1 MDPIIRQ
8 LFVRVHARY
17 ACSPYAADLAAF
29 ARWLLDCGYWPRY
42 AQRLVFRAKHSLESA
57 RPSPGQV
64 WNSDEL
70 TRAFLRRRERQA
82 YHYARHTYGRFL
94 QSIGKLVPE
103 APKPHADVVAVY
115 AHHLQELCGLAADT
129 VTGHAWQ
136 IGTFLQWAL
145 PDGEALGTLN
155 ARRVEQ
161 YIEFRAA
168 KLSRRSLRR
177 TIDTLRAFLRYCFDH
192 GLIAQRLDEIERPV
206 SFRDELPPRA
216 LPWPLIRTFLRS
228 VDRSDRTGCRD
239 FMILHLM
246 AHYGLRPGE
255 ITRLRVESIDW
266 PKRTLTVE
274 QSKTH
279 SWLILPLDERTLRL
293 LTQYVRASHSDR
305 PSGTL
310 FVSACAP
317 CRAMTKYSV
326 SQMFRVRARRS
337 GLPLTDA
344 SAYSLRHSFAMRLFD
359 RGVGIK
365 AIGDLMGHSS
375 IVSTAVY
382 LRLQTEVLRK
392 VALPVPASRAS
403 KGGAA

>member
-29 ARWLLDCGYWPRY
+29 ARWLFDCGYWPRY
-42 AQRLVFRAKHSLESA
+42 AQRLVFRAKRSLESA
-57 RPSPGQV
+57 RFLPGRM
-64 WNSDEL
+64 WSLDEL
-70 TRAFLRRRERQA
+70 SRAFSRRCQRQA
-82 YHYARHTYGRFL
+82 YRQAQFSFGCFL
-94 QSIGKLVPE
+94 QSRGKLVP
-103 APKPHADVVAVY
+103 ATPKPHASVVTAY
-115 AHHLQELCGLAADT
+115 AQHLKELCGFAADT
-129 VTGHAWQ
+129 ITGHVWQ
-136 IGTFLQWAL
+136 IGAFLQWAL
-145 PDGEALGTLN
+145 PKSEAIGTLN
-155 ARRVEQ
+155 ARHIEE
-161 YIEFRAA
+161 YIEHRAPD
-168 KLSRRSLRR
+168 LSRRSLRQ
-177 TIDTLRAFLRYCFDH
+177 TIDALRAFLRYCFDR

-216 LPWPLIRTFLRS
+216 LPWPLIRSFLRS
-228 VDRSDRTGCRD
+228 IDRHDRTGWRD
-239 FMILHLM
+239 FVILHLM

-266 PKRTLTVE
+266 RKRTLTVE

-293 LTQYVRASHSDR
+293 LTQYVGKSHGDR
-305 PSGTL
+305 SSGTL

-317 CRAMTKYSV
+317 RRAMTKFGV

-337 GLPLTDA
+337 GLPLANA

-365 AIGDLMGHSS
+365 AIGDLMGHHS

-392 VALPVPASRAS
+392 AALPVPGPRAS
-403 KGGAA
+403 NGGAA